1 MISSGTCE
9 TLAALTACVGR
20 DPLGFASLNT
30 ATDTPDQTAMP
41 RATRRTIRK
50 LTCWRPAEWARIEE
64 AVSTAGVPAL
74 RFVREA
80 ALEKANA
87 LRAGSPPPASPT
99 PAAPTPPPRPPSAQ
113 HRRARTAGDE
123 LVHQL
128 GRVLNNLNQLH
139 RIAEIDGD
147 TDGAQLVDAVIDT
160 ANMAI
165 VAAPD
170 RAAATMLLAELVP
183 AGTVLNDLA
192 RSANG
197 ADQLPPD
204 AGDVLVRV
212 FTVVSR
218 FLR

>member
-1 MISSGTCE
+1 
-9 TLAALTACVGR
+9 
-20 DPLGFASLNT
+20 
-30 ATDTPDQTAMP
+30 MP
-41 RATRRTIRK
+41 RTTRRTIRK
-50 LTCWRPAEWARIEE
+50 LTCWHPAEWARIED

-80 ALEKANA
+80 ALEKADD
-87 LRAGSPPPASPT
+87 LRGDSPPPAPPPTPT
-99 PAAPTPPPRPPSAQ
+99 PAPLTLPARHQRAQ
-113 HRRARTAGDE
+113 TAADE
-123 LVHQL
+123 LLHQL

-147 TDGAQLVDAVIDT
+147 AKGARLVDAVIDIAT
-160 ANMAI
+160 KAT

-170 RAAATMLLAELVP
+170 RAAAATMLLAELVP
-183 AGTVLNDLA
+183 AGTALNDLA

-204 AGDVLVRV
+204 AADVLARV
-212 FTVVSR
+212 FVVVRS